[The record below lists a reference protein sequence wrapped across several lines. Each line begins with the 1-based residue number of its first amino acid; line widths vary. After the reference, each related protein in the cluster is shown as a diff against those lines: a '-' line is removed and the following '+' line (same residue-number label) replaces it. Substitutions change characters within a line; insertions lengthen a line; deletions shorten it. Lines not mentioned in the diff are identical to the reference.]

1 MGQTCVAIKK
11 VFDPLRFYEL
21 HDINQMGMTQSYR
34 ELTPIGLRVL
44 NRIPGD
50 VVMVCGPISTGGAG
64 SMTENMRV
72 FHDAIE
78 RVVQMGEHVFTQL
91 PFEGAMQNIK
101 GKLLPESDGLSLLEL
116 FYRPLFESG
125 MIKRLY
131 FIPGWEGSF
140 GATWEHTVA
149 LELGIKIQYL

>member
-1 MGQTCVAIKK
+1 MGQTSVAIER
-11 VFDPLRFYEL
+11 VYDPLRFYEL
-21 HDINQMGMTQSYR
+21 HDINQMGMAQSYR

-50 VVMVCGPISTGGAG
+50 IVMVCGPISTGGLG
-64 SMTENMRV
+64 SITENTEV
-72 FHDAIE
+72 FRKSIE
-78 RVVQMGEHVFTQL
+78 RVAAMGEHVFTQL
-91 PFEGAMQNIK
+91 PFEDAMQDIK

-140 GATWEHTVA
+140 GASWEHTVA
-149 LELGIKIQYL
+149 LELGIEIRYL